1 MDPGAAEILTDA
13 GRRRKSGETV
23 ESAVGQAVR
32 RKGSDFQEY
41 VRVMS
46 VLREEAAAR
55 KVTVERILQDMSR
68 QEK

>member
-1 MDPGAAEILTDA
+1 MDPAAAEILADA

-32 RKGSDFQEY
+32 RKGADFQEY

-46 VLREEAAAR
+46 VLREEAAAK
-55 KVTVERILQDMSR
+55 KVTVDRTLRDISR
-68 QEK
+68 EQK

>member
-1 MDPGAAEILTDA
+1 MDSAASEILADA
-13 GRRRKSGETV
+13 GHRRKSGETV

-55 KVTVERILQDMSR
+55 KVTVDQVLQDISR
-68 QEK
+68 EEK